1 MPSDTFK
8 RADSRYFASGLS
20 EGTTHSGIDTFE
32 GSLGITTDGNK
43 GERSNKI
50 VQHIFNHPNTDLLL
64 IELLNFLYVEN
75 SYADTSDR
83 NPSYANLR
91 KAVLDPRGISLT
103 ENGYILPDG
112 RDIDDLRLSNNA
124 LENDGSALSNPATL
138 KPPSSAPDRDRDPT
152 KVFIVHGRDK
162 RPLVALE
169 TYLLFL
175 GLHAISWSE
184 AVKLTGKSQ
193 PHTYDVV
200 RAGMLH
206 ASATIVIFS
215 PDDLAR
221 VKDAFSTHGDPDR
234 TPQGQA
240 RPNVLLEAG
249 MSFAMAP
256 ERTIF
261 VKSEPSREIS
271 DIAGFNWVKLDG
283 EWDSRLDLKNRLE
296 TAGASVR
303 TGAYDLRDPLA
314 GPFAVP

>member
-1 MPSDTFK
+1 MPSATFK
-8 RADSRYFASGLS
+8 RADSRYFASSLS

-32 GSLGITTDGNK
+32 GPLGITTEGNK

-50 VQHIFNHPNTDLLL
+50 VQHIFNGPNTYLLL

-75 SYADTSDR
+75 SYADTSDS

-91 KAVLDPRGISLT
+91 KRVLDPRGISLT
-103 ENGYILPDG
+103 ESGYTLPDG
-112 RDIDDLRLSNNA
+112 RDVDDLRASNGA
-124 LENDGSALSNPATL
+124 LENERSAVS
-138 KPPSSAPDRDRDPT
+138 KPVTAIQSPDTPIENRDPA
-152 KVFIVHGRDK
+152 KIFIVHGRDA
-162 RPLVALE
+162 RPLVALR

-175 GLHAISWSE
+175 GLHDISWSE
-184 AVKLTGKSQ
+184 AVKLTGEPQ
-193 PHTYDVV
+193 PHTYDIV

-221 VKDAFSTHGDPDR
+221 VKDEFSETGDPDR

-261 VKSEPSREIS
+261 VKSGPSREIS
-271 DIAGFNWVKLDG
+271 DIAGFNWIKLDG
-283 EWDSRLDLKNRLE
+283 KWDSRLDLKYRLE

-303 TGAYDLRDPLA
+303 AGTYDLQDPLA
-314 GPFAVP
+314 GPFMVQ